1 MSEWDCAMMRMA
13 LEEAERAEADGE
25 VPVGAVLAKGGD
37 VIAKGHNRSISLADP
52 SAHAEIQVLRAA
64 GKKTNNYRLPDTT
77 LYVTLEPCLM
87 CAGALY
93 WAQVTRI
100 VYGATDLKRGFSL
113 FPSSPLHPATAVTKG
128 ILEMECAALLSDFF
142 KRKRKDIIKPLST
155 SDTSPCTIPHIVQL
169 FREFPDK

>member
-87 CAGALY
+87 CAGAILQ
-93 WAQVTRI
+93 ARVARL
-100 VYGATDLKRGFSL
+100 VFGAFDPKAGAVFSL
-113 FPSSPLHPATAVTKG
+113 FQILHDKRLNHTVAIESG
-128 ILEMECAALLSDFF
+128 ILQEACGQLLSRFF
-142 KRKRKDIIKPLST
+142 QKKRVIARTNL
-155 SDTSPCTIPHIVQL
+155 IV
-169 FREFPDK
+169 EI